1 MDFHH
6 FDVLL
11 LFESFINGCYI
22 LSNDFSV
29 PTEMII
35 HFLCFNVLCSLYKS
49 ISFIKYLHSWD
60 KSSGNGV

>member
-29 PTEMII
+29 PTTEMI
-35 HFLCFNVLCSLYKS
+35 
-49 ISFIKYLHSWD
+49 FIFFIDTMYYGTL
-60 KSSGNGV
+60 